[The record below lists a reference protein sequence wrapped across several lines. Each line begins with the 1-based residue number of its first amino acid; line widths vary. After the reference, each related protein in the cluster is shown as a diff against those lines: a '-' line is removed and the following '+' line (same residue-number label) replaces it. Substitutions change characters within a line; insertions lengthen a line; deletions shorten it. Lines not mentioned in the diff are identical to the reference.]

1 MACVGV
7 KFISSTLSSPLSL
20 SLPLSPSS
28 SLPLFLSPAM
38 LFFLFVLAL
47 AASSATGQLQQRIA
61 LGDSIGQVNSNY
73 DSLVNLLVLVA
84 GLLVFDIFVRVL
96 SPWLQGKAKH

>member
-1 MACVGV
+1 MWIYTYGV
-7 KFISSTLSSPLSL
+7 HWRQVHLFLPPSLPPSPSPLSFTML
-20 SLPLSPSS
+20 SLL
-28 SLPLFLSPAM
+28 L
-38 LFFLFVLAL
+38 LAL
-47 AASSATGQLQQRIA
+47 AVSSATGQLQQRIA